1 MALCL
6 CFAAVTVSAD
16 VVWSSAFDFDG
27 SEIVEP
33 VVIPKVN
40 QIGYSMA
47 LSSGTVN
54 KELGVIAYPEGG
66 LDGREIFFTDDP
78 NDEGTFSWNYINNPI
93 FVENS
98 NYTLK
103 ETIIASDAPDVTYT
117 RVVHILP
124 EPVAL
129 LILGLVGA
137 MFLRRHAK
145 SLLIVLALV
154 SLGSIGVNATTI
166 SVGKCFQMW
175 PFERKVI
182 INYTVSDCSGE
193 EYINF
198 YYTTDNGES
207 SYNLRDNGILTGDV
221 GPISANGNYRVIWTP
236 DTETMTTVKGKMK
249 IGVDVYEPEPPT
261 PSTYMVVDLN
271 NNYEIS
277 YLDAEPSG
285 GWPDAYKTTKMVF
298 RYIQADSF
306 TMGSPTTEDGRTG
319 SKEIPHNVELTK
331 SFYIGVFEVTQ
342 KQYQL
347 ITGNTPS
354 MYSGDMRPVEQVSYD
369 MIRGSSAGA
378 GWPTTKGIDNN
389 SFLYT
394 FRNATGK
401 LFDLPTEA
409 QWEYAC
415 RATTGTSLNNGTDVQ
430 YPWDGIDDPHVDVVA
445 RNWYNTQ
452 DGHYTDQPYY
462 YRQHT
467 VVGCYEPNQ
476 WGLYDMHGNVREWCL
491 DWYTANISTYVG
503 PDPEGPSSSSDG
515 RVVRGGC
522 FQDEL
527 SELRSAARN
536 FSSSNSTGGGGV
548 TSIGFRLVVE
558 VE

>member
-6 CFAAVTVSAD
+6 CFAAATVSAD

-27 SEIVEP
+27 SEITEP
-33 VVIPKVN
+33 VVIPEVN

-54 KELGVIAYPEGG
+54 KQLAVFAYPEGELG
-66 LDGREIFFTDDP
+66 GRQIFFTDDP
-78 NDEGTFSWNYINNPI
+78 NDEGTFSWNYLNNPN

-103 ETIIASDAPDVTYT
+103 ETIISYDAPDVTYT
-117 RVVHILP
+117 RLVHILP

-207 SYNLRDNGILTGDV
+207 SYDLRDYGILTGDD
-221 GPISANGNYRVIWTP
+221 GPISANGNYRVVWTP

-249 IGVDVYEPEPPT
+249 IGVEVYEPEPPT
-261 PSTYMVVDLN
+261 PSTYMIIDV
-271 NNYEIS
+271 
-277 YLDAEPSG
+277 SG
-285 GWPDAYKTTKMVF
+285 GPNPTGGTYPVSYTDEEPAGGWNVNEYKTTKIVL
-298 RYIQADSF
+298 RYCPPGSF
-306 TMGSPTTEDGRTG
+306 TMGSPSDELGRKSDETQRN
-319 SKEIPHNVELTK
+319 ITLTK
-331 SFYIGVFEVTQ
+331 GFYVGIFEVTDQ
-342 KQYQL
+342 QYGQ
-347 ITGNTPS
+347 I
-354 MYSGDMRPVEQVSYD
+354 YSGSWNPGYETVPQNGATYQT
-369 MIRGSSAGA
+369 IRGSEWPSSTTPGA
-378 GWPTTKGIDNN
+378 N
-389 SFLYT
+389 SVLG
-394 FRNATGK
+394 RLNSRTG
-401 LFDLPTEA
+401 LSFDLPTEA

-415 RATTGTSLNNGTDVQ
+415 RGGTTRATNRNKDLSAEIKCPEMNEVANYCGG
-430 YPWDGIDDPHVDVVA
+430 DPD
-445 RNWYNTQ
+445 T
-452 DGHYTDQPYY
+452 P
-462 YRQHT
+462 
-467 VVGCYEPNQ
+467 VGSFLPNF
-476 WGLYDMHGNVREWCL
+476 WGLYDMHGNVEEFCL
-491 DWYTANISTYVG
+491 DYYGPYDTTDVVDPIGSTTVG
-503 PDPEGPSSSSDG
+503 Y
-515 RVVRGGC
+515 RVVRGGNYDNSNARDC
-522 FQDEL
+522 
-527 SELRSAARN
+527 RSASR
-536 FSSSNSTGGGGV
+536 SSTDK
-548 TSIGFRLVVE
+548 TFAFYIGFRLFMVVD
-558 VE
+558 